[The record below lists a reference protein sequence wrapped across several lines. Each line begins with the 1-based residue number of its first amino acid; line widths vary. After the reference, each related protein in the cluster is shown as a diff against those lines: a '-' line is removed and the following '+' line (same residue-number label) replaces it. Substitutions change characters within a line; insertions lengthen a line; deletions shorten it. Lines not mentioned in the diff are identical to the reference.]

1 MKKQTG
7 FTLVELMIALALAAI
22 ILTFAVPGFQNTIR
36 NTRAP
41 TQANT
46 FVSALNLARSE
57 AIKYGAIT
65 HVQALAPVGGN
76 EFGQG
81 WQVWVDLD
89 NDDVLD
95 IGADPPEEVRTF
107 PALTGNTVLSSSDG
121 TSDVLFS
128 GNGYLRTSFVD
139 PNTPAART
147 YQLRIAD
154 CQNDQGR
161 DITVSPIGRPAVR
174 RVLCP

>member
-7 FTLVELMIALALAAI
+7 FTLVELMITLALAAI

-57 AIKYGAIT
+57 AIKYGAIA
-65 HVQALAPVGGN
+65 HVEAVAPVGGN
-76 EFGQG
+76 EYGGG
-81 WQVWVDLD
+81 WRVWVDLD
-89 NDDVLD
+89 NDNVRDV
-95 IGADPPEEVRTF
+95 GANPPEEVSEF
-107 PALTGNTVLSSSDG
+107 PALAGNSVLASMDG
-121 TSDVLFS
+121 TADVLFS
-128 GNGYLRTSFVD
+128 GNGYLRTAFND
-139 PNTPAART
+139 PSTPLTKT
-147 YQLRIAD
+147 YQLRISG

-161 DITVSPIGRPAVR
+161 NITISPIGRPAVR
-174 RVLCP
+174 SVVCP